1 MARNEQLI
9 RQHKLLQL
17 LEISRFGRTLEELR
31 GDLVA
36 DLGLTKLHERT
47 VRRDVEAL
55 QAAGFD
61 IQSETVQRG
70 RVFKLGANTAEV
82 HEIGISAT
90 ELIAL
95 SIGRELLYPLMGTQY
110 WRGIETFWN
119 KVQEVVPNGVFD
131 HYSRYRAALHVFGT
145 PRKSYERQE
154 GMLKT
159 INRAILEHRVVEIE
173 YQSIGK
179 PISTRKIEPY
189 GLAVYQSSIY
199 IVAAAPEIEDSN
211 ERLRN
216 WKLDRFHSATLTD
229 DYFKPDP
236 KIDLSKY
243 LGSSIGIF
251 SGDSPTLVKIR
262 LNQRSAAYV
271 REDPWHPEQTLRRLE
286 APSAE
291 TGSVETG
298 SDDARM
304 REKQNAEEAAT
315 KEQTGTASSW
325 ILTVP
330 AAHPRELL
338 PKVLSLGADAEV
350 IEPAE
355 FRETVAKTVHEMVRS
370 YGDDLTG

>member
-17 LEISRFGRTLEELR
+17 LELSRFGRTLEELR

-47 VRRDVEAL
+47 VRRDLEAL

-70 RVFKLGANTAEV
+70 RVFKLGQNTTDV

-119 KVQEVVPNGVFD
+119 KVQEAVPNGVFD
-131 HYSRYRAALHVFGT
+131 HYARYRAALHVFGS
-145 PRKSYERQE
+145 PSKSYERQE

-159 INRAILEHRVVEIE
+159 INRAILEHRLVEIE
-173 YQSIGK
+173 YESIGK
-179 PISTRKIEPY
+179 PVSTRKIEPY

-199 IVAAAPEIEDSN
+199 IVAAVPGTTTTDQAEN
-211 ERLRN
+211 RQRLRN
-216 WKLDRFHSATLTD
+216 WKLDRFHHATLLD
-229 DYFKPDP
+229 EYFKPDP
-236 KIDLSKY
+236 QIDLSKY

-251 SGDSPTLVKIR
+251 SGDSTTLVKIR
-262 LNQRSAAYV
+262 LGKRSAAYL
-271 REDPWHPEQTLRRLE
+271 REDPWHPEQSLE
-286 APSAE
+286 DL
-291 TGSVETG
+291 G
-298 SDDARM
+298 DD
-304 REKQNAEEAAT
+304 
-315 KEQTGTASSW
+315 QTM
-325 ILTVP
+325 LTVP
-330 AAHPRELL
+330 AAHPREIL

-355 FRETVAKTVHEMVRS
+355 FRETVAESVREMVAH
-370 YGDDLTG
+370 YT

>member
-17 LEISRFGRTLEELR
+17 LELSRFGRTLEELR

-47 VRRDVEAL
+47 VRRDLEAL

-70 RVFKLGANTAEV
+70 RVFKLGQNTTDV

-119 KVQEVVPNGVFD
+119 KVQEAVPNGVFD
-131 HYSRYRAALHVFGT
+131 HYARYRAALHVFGSPT
-145 PRKSYERQE
+145 KSYERQE

-179 PISTRKIEPY
+179 PVSTRKIEPY

-199 IVAAAPEIEDSN
+199 VIAAAPEVTESDQ
-211 ERLRN
+211 RLRN
-216 WKLDRFHSATLTD
+216 WKLDRFQHATLLD

-236 KIDLSKY
+236 EIDLSKY
-243 LGSSIGIF
+243 LGRSIGIF
-251 SGDSPTLVKIR
+251 SGDSPTLVRIK
-262 LNQRSAAYV
+262 LGKRSAAYV
-271 REDPWHPEQTLRRLE
+271 REDPWHPEQLLE
-286 APSAE
+286 DA
-291 TGSVETG
+291 
-298 SDDARM
+298 DD
-304 REKQNAEEAAT
+304 Q
-315 KEQTGTASSW
+315 SS

-330 AAHPRELL
+330 ASHPRELL

-355 FRETVAKTVHEMVRS
+355 FRTTIADAVRLMAETYQQNHT
-370 YGDDLTG
+370 DQ

>member
-17 LEISRFGRTLEELR
+17 LEMSRFGRTLEELR
-31 GDLVA
+31 ADLVA

-47 VRRDVEAL
+47 VRRDLEAL

-70 RVFKLGANTAEV
+70 RVFKLGQNTTDV

-119 KVQEVVPNGVFD
+119 KVQESVPNGVFD
-131 HYSRYRAALHVFGT
+131 HYARYRAAVHVFGS
-145 PRKSYERQE
+145 PSKSYERQE

-159 INRAILEHRVVEIE
+159 INRAILEHRLVEIE

-179 PISTRKIEPY
+179 PVSTRKIEPY

-199 IVAAAPEIEDSN
+199 IVAAVPEVSESGQ
-211 ERLRN
+211 RLRN
-216 WKLDRFHSATLTD
+216 WKLDRFRHATLLD
-229 DYFKPDP
+229 EYFKPDP
-236 KIDLSKY
+236 TIDLSKY

-262 LNQRSAAYV
+262 LNKRSAAYV
-271 REDPWHPEQTLRRLE
+271 GEDPWHPEQTLEDL
-286 APSAE
+286 
-291 TGSVETG
+291 
-298 SDDARM
+298 D
-304 REKQNAEEAAT
+304 
-315 KEQTGTASSW
+315 EQHTL
-325 ILTVP
+325 LTVP
-330 AAHPRELL
+330 AAHPREIL
-338 PKVLSLGADAEV
+338 PRVLSLGADAEV
-350 IEPAE
+350 IEPVE
-355 FRETVAKTVHEMVRS
+355 FRDVVAESVRS
-370 YGDDLTG
+370 MASIYD

>member
-17 LEISRFGRTLEELR
+17 LELSRFGRTLEELR

-47 VRRDVEAL
+47 VRRDLEAL

-61 IQSETVQRG
+61 IQSETLQRG
-70 RVFKLGANTAEV
+70 RVFKLGQNTTDV

-119 KVQEVVPNGVFD
+119 KVQEAVPNGVFD
-131 HYSRYRAALHVFGT
+131 HYARYRAALHVFGS
-145 PRKSYERQE
+145 PSKSYERQE

-159 INRAILEHRVVEIE
+159 INRAILEHRLVEIE

-179 PISTRKIEPY
+179 PVSTRKIEPY

-199 IVAAAPEIEDSN
+199 IVAAVPEILESGK
-211 ERLRN
+211 RLRN
-216 WKLDRFHSATLTD
+216 WKLDRFQHATLLD
-229 DYFKPDP
+229 EYFKPDP
-236 KIDLSKY
+236 DIDLAKY

-251 SGDSPTLVKIR
+251 SGDSTTLVKIR
-262 LNQRSAAYV
+262 LGNRSAAYV
-271 REDPWHPEQTLRRLE
+271 REDPWHPEQTLEDL
-286 APSAE
+286 
-291 TGSVETG
+291 
-298 SDDARM
+298 DDQHTM
-304 REKQNAEEAAT
+304 
-315 KEQTGTASSW
+315 
-325 ILTVP
+325 LTVP
-330 AAHPRELL
+330 AAHPREIL
-338 PKVLSLGADAEV
+338 PKVLSLGSDAEV
-350 IEPAE
+350 IEPVE
-355 FRETVAKTVHEMVRS
+355 FRETVAETVRAMVENYS
-370 YGDDLTG
+370 GATT

>member
-17 LEISRFGRTLEELR
+17 LEMSRFGRTLDELR
-31 GDLVA
+31 GELVA
-36 DLGLTKLHERT
+36 DLGLSKLHERT

-61 IQSETVQRG
+61 IQIETVQRG
-70 RVFKLGANTAEV
+70 RVFKLGKNTTDV

-119 KVQEVVPNGVFD
+119 KVQEAVPNGVFD
-131 HYSRYRAALHVFGT
+131 HYTRYRAALHVFGS

-159 INRAILEHRVVEIE
+159 INRAILEHRVVEID

-179 PISTRKIEPY
+179 PMSKRMIEPY

-199 IVAAAPEIEDSN
+199 VIAAAPEISESSQ
-211 ERLRN
+211 RLRN
-216 WKLDRFHSATLTD
+216 WKLDRFHHAKLQD
-229 DYFKPDP
+229 EYFKPDP
-236 KIDLSKY
+236 DIDLAKY

-251 SGDSPTLVKIR
+251 SGDSPTMVKIR
-262 LNQRSAAYV
+262 LGKRSAAYL
-271 REDPWHPEQTLRRLE
+271 REDPWHPDQQL
-286 APSAE
+286 
-291 TGSVETG
+291 
-298 SDDARM
+298 DDLDDQCAM
-304 REKQNAEEAAT
+304 
-315 KEQTGTASSW
+315 
-325 ILTVP
+325 LTVP
-330 AAHPRELL
+330 ASHPREIL

-355 FRETVAKTVHEMVRS
+355 FRETVAKAVRTMVKN
-370 YGDDLTG
+370 YA

>member
-17 LEISRFGRTLEELR
+17 LELSRFGRTLEELR

-47 VRRDVEAL
+47 VRRDLEAL

-70 RVFKLGANTAEV
+70 RVFKLGQNTTDV

-119 KVQEVVPNGVFD
+119 KVQESVPNGVFD
-131 HYSRYRAALHVFGT
+131 HYARYRAALHVFGS

-159 INRAILEHRVVEIE
+159 INRAILEHRLVEIE

-179 PISTRKIEPY
+179 PVSTRKIEPY

-199 IVAAAPEIEDSN
+199 VVAADPEITERGQ
-211 ERLRN
+211 RLRN
-216 WKLDRFHSATLTD
+216 WKLDRFHHATLLD
-229 DYFKPDP
+229 EYFKPDP
-236 KIDLSKY
+236 EIDLAKY
-243 LGSSIGIF
+243 LGNSIGIF
-251 SGDSPTLVKIR
+251 SGDSTTLVKIR
-262 LNQRSAAYV
+262 LGKRSAAYL
-271 REDPWHPEQTLRRLE
+271 REDPWHPDQSLE
-286 APSAE
+286 DL
-291 TGSVETG
+291 
-298 SDDARM
+298 DDQHAM
-304 REKQNAEEAAT
+304 
-315 KEQTGTASSW
+315 
-325 ILTVP
+325 LTVP
-330 AAHPRELL
+330 ATHPREIL
-338 PKVLSLGADAEV
+338 PKVLSLGSDAEV
-350 IEPAE
+350 VEPIE
-355 FRETVAKTVHEMVRS
+355 FRETVADAVRS
-370 YGDDLTG
+370 MAEHYA

>member
-17 LEISRFGRTLEELR
+17 LELSRFGRTLEELR
-31 GDLVA
+31 ADLVA
-36 DLGLTKLHERT
+36 DLGLSKLHERT
-47 VRRDVEAL
+47 VRRDIEAL

-70 RVFKLGANTAEV
+70 RVFKLGQNTTDV

-119 KVQEVVPNGVFD
+119 KVQEAVPNGVFD
-131 HYSRYRAALHVFGT
+131 HYARYRAALHVFGS
-145 PRKSYERQE
+145 PSKSYERQE

-159 INRAILEHRVVEIE
+159 INRAILEHRLVEIE

-179 PISTRKIEPY
+179 PSSIRKIEPY

-199 IVAAAPEIEDSN
+199 VVAAAPEISEKGQ
-211 ERLRN
+211 RLRN
-216 WKLDRFHSATLTD
+216 WKLDRFQHATLLD
-229 DYFKPDP
+229 EYFKPDP
-236 KIDLSKY
+236 EIDLAKY

-251 SGDSPTLVKIR
+251 SGEATAMVKIR
-262 LNQRSAAYV
+262 LGKRSAAYL
-271 REDPWHPEQTLRRLE
+271 REDPWHPDQTL
-286 APSAE
+286 
-291 TGSVETG
+291 
-298 SDDARM
+298 
-304 REKQNAEEAAT
+304 EEID
-315 KEQTGTASSW
+315 EQYTL
-325 ILTVP
+325 LTVP
-330 AAHPRELL
+330 ASHPREIL

-355 FRETVAKTVHEMVRS
+355 FRDTIAETVHAMERHYSDQNSPDTSENAAPA
-370 YGDDLTG
+370 GA

>member
-17 LEISRFGRTLEELR
+17 LELSRFGRTLEELR

-47 VRRDVEAL
+47 VRRDLEAL

-70 RVFKLGANTAEV
+70 RVFKLGQNTTDV
-82 HEIGISAT
+82 HEIGISST

-119 KVQEVVPNGVFD
+119 KVQESVPNGVFD
-131 HYSRYRAALHVFGT
+131 HYARYRAALHVFGT
-145 PRKSYERQE
+145 PSKSYERQE

-179 PISTRKIEPY
+179 PASTRMIEPY

-199 IVAAAPEIEDSN
+199 VIAAAPEIENSS

-216 WKLDRFHSATLTD
+216 WKLDRFQHATLLD

-236 KIDLSKY
+236 EIDLSKY

-251 SGDSPTLVKIR
+251 SGGTPTLVKIR
-262 LNQRSAAYV
+262 LGKRSAAYV
-271 REDPWHPEQTLRRLE
+271 SEDPWHPEQVLD
-286 APSAE
+286 AI
-291 TGSVETG
+291 
-298 SDDARM
+298 DDQHTM
-304 REKQNAEEAAT
+304 
-315 KEQTGTASSW
+315 
-325 ILTVP
+325 LTVP

-350 IEPAE
+350 VEPVE
-355 FRETVAKTVHEMVRS
+355 FRDTIAEAVREMAGQ
-370 YGDDLTG
+370 YQ